1 MDNKTV
7 YCLGIKLP
15 ITANKH
21 SAHIPEQG
29 VTLGSGDSRGLLK
42 Y

>member
-15 ITANKH
+15 ITANIYWAITTIII
-21 SAHIPEQG
+21 SVFPYN
-29 VTLGSGDSRGLLK
+29 LSLD
-42 Y
+42 